1 MGGKSSAPA
10 APDYK
15 GAAKATAAG
24 NQQTALVTQLGNMVN
39 QYTPYGQVT
48 YTPVGLT
55 TEQLERYRQ
64 TGALP
69 MDKKGRLLP
78 RQWEQRMT
86 LSPEQEAAYQKDVA
100 MNAALQDIGQQGVGY
115 VQSALDKPLS
125 TEGMQ
130 ALQSPGQI
138 QQQAADA
145 AYQSAMR
152 YVEPRLQRQQAALE
166 TQLANQG
173 ITRGSEAW
181 NAAMQDAQAERE
193 NIYSQATNQAYLQ
206 GLQGAGQAYQQGL
219 GTRQQQLSE
228 AQLLQQNP
236 LNILNAVRTGS
247 QLQTAAMPQVGTST
261 PGQLGMFA
269 GPDLL
274 NAATAKGQYEQGLYN
289 ADQAARS
296 STISG
301 LAQAAATAAALM
313 SDVRAKKNIVKIG
326 TLDNGLNLYSFE
338 YRDEFKDEAGHGRH
352 VGVMAQEAEKI
363 MPEAVKI
370 RADGYKTVN
379 YGVIYGNA

>member
-15 GAAKATAAG
+15 GAATATAAG
-24 NQQTALVTQLGNMVN
+24 NKEAALISQLGNMVN

-48 YTPVGLT
+48 YTPRGLT
-55 TEQLERYRQ
+55 PEQMAAYES
-64 TGALP
+64 TGRLP
-69 MDKKGRLLP
+69 TDKKGRLMP
-78 RQWEQRMT
+78 FQWEQRMS

-100 MNAALQDIGQQGVGY
+100 MNAALQDVGMQGVGY

-193 NIYSQATNQAYLQ
+193 NIYSQATNQAFLQ

-274 NAATAKGQYEQGLYN
+274 GAATAKGQYEQGLYN
-289 ADQAARS
+289 AKEAARS
-296 STISG
+296 NLLTG
-301 LAQAAATAAALM
+301 LATAGGYALGGPLGGMLAGTATKSAT
-313 SDVRAKKNIVKIG
+313 G
-326 TLDNGLNLYSFE
+326 T
-338 YRDEFKDEAGHGRH
+338 
-352 VGVMAQEAEKI
+352 
-363 MPEAVKI
+363 P
-370 RADGYKTVN
+370 
-379 YGVIYGNA
+379 